1 MLRKPKDHYIKV
13 GNINTRYWALG
24 DQGSPVILIH
34 GLGASA
40 EIWQKNVEAL
50 AEQYRVYVP
59 DLVGFG
65 RSDKP
70 DIEYTP
76 FSAARFVYDFM
87 NALNIESASLVG
99 NSLGGGI
106 AVQCAL
112 QFPHKVEKLV
122 LVDSAGFGR
131 KVIFPLRL
139 ISLPFIGELLTRPSR
154 ERVYLYFKLA
164 IYDPALLT
172 EDFIDLYYE
181 LHSLPGAQKSMLRVL
196 RSISNIRGGRT
207 KILRTVMVRL
217 NVITAPVLIVWGKQ
231 DKVLPV
237 RHAYVANEKILNSKV
252 HILDPCGHMP
262 QFERPEEFNRIVL
275 EFLSGG

>member
-1 MLRKPKDHYIKV
+1 MPRKPKDHYIKV
-13 GNINTRYWALG
+13 GNINTRYWVLG
-24 DQGSPVILIH
+24 DQGVPVILIH

-70 DIEYTP
+70 SVDYSPSYFTGFIN
-76 FSAARFVYDFM
+76 DFM
-87 NALNIESASLVG
+87 NALNIKRTCLVG

-106 AVQCAL
+106 ALQYAL

-122 LVDSAGFGR
+122 LVDSAGLG
-131 KVIFPLRL
+131 KEVTFPLRL
-139 ISLPFIGELLTRPSR
+139 MSLPVIGELMTRPSR
-154 ERVYLYFKLA
+154 KGVYLYFKPA
-164 IYDPALLT
+164 VGDPVLLT

-207 KILRTVMVRL
+207 KILRTVMARL
-217 NVITAPVLIVWGKQ
+217 HTITVPTLIVWGKQ

>member
-1 MLRKPKDHYIKV
+1 MPRKPKDQYVKA

-40 EIWQKNVEAL
+40 EIWQKNVDTL
-50 AEQYRVYVP
+50 AECHRVYVP
-59 DLVGFG
+59 DMVGFG
-65 RSDKP
+65 RSDKQN
-70 DIEYTP
+70 IEFTLS
-76 FSAARFVYDFM
+76 SAARFINNFM
-87 NALNIESASLVG
+87 NAMNIERASLVG

-112 QFPHKVEKLV
+112 QFPHKVERLA

-154 ERVYLYFKLA
+154 KGMYLYFKPA
-164 IYDPALLT
+164 VYDPTLLT

-181 LHSLPGAQKSMLRVL
+181 LHSLPGAQKSLLGAL
-196 RSISNIRGGRT
+196 RSISNIRGVRT
-207 KILRTVMVRL
+207 EVLRPLMARLHTITVP
-217 NVITAPVLIVWGKQ
+217 TLIVWGKQ

-237 RHAYVANEKILNSKV
+237 KHAYVANEKIFNSKV
-252 HILDPCGHMP
+252 QIFDPCGHMP
-262 QFERPEEFNRIVL
+262 QFEKPEEFNRIVL